1 MLNRR
6 SFIKRAGL
14 VGLGTL
20 LWLHILGAGTIIDE
34 LS

>member
-6 SFIKRAGL
+6 SFIKKAGL

-20 LWLHILGAGTIIDE
+20 LGLHILGAGTTIDE